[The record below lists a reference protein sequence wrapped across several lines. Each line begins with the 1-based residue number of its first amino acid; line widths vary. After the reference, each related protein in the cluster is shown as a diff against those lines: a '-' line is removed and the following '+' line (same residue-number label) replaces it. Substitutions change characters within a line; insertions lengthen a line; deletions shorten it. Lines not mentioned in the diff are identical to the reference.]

1 MRRQTKE
8 YAVYTSLSE
17 LMLFKYQIQNFRYTS
32 PRPSNNQLAGGHDSK
47 LRGRG
52 LNFEE
57 LRLYR
62 PGDDIRTMD
71 WKVTN
76 RLKKPHVRTYS
87 EERERSVWLLV
98 DQRMGMFFGS
108 KVKMKSVVA
117 AEIAALIAWKTL
129 ADRDSI
135 GGIVFNDQNLVNYKP
150 RQSVNT
156 VVRFLESIVSMN
168 KLLKPNRVF
177 DDNANMLNQVVAHA
191 EKYCSHDNLVII
203 ISDMDGWDK
212 KIIRHLKQLTRRN
225 DVMLFLVFDPLETE
239 LPDVNRMLISNG
251 QDQIEFDSRKTRIR
265 NEFKNYFET
274 NAQELKNELKKYKV
288 PVITLDTTV
297 PVQIQMQNAVHLHI

>member
-1 MRRQTKE
+1 
-8 YAVYTSLSE
+8 
-17 LMLFKYQIQNFRYTS
+17 
-32 PRPSNNQLAGGHDSK
+32 
-47 LRGRG
+47 
-52 LNFEE
+52 E